1 MNMLQHTYHKAFM
14 KHPKGYLA
22 SIFHPVLAHG
32 VSEENF
38 ITISLSKRLWAS
50 QKKILN
56 AFHIGSVGTRQKCA
70 TKKTSHFTRGTL

>member
-1 MNMLQHTYHKAFM
+1 M

-50 QKKILN
+50 QKNPHCI
-56 AFHIGSVGTRQKCA
+56 AYMCSVGTRQKCA
-70 TKKTSHFTRGTL
+70 MKKTSHFT